1 MLPNR
6 QATTTGSTPF
16 FHILFIKLM
25 PATVMA
31 SPMASPV
38 GAVAAIISVR
48 TDTSSSRRKSAGC
61 DRTFKEQ
68 VSAVSPA
75 RPQLEAALDYLRA
88 DDVLVVTKLDRLA
101 RSVSHLCEIG
111 KRLDAKGVGLKVLDQ
126 AIDTTTP
133 TGRLMFNMLGA
144 IAQFER

>member
-1 MLPNR
+1 
-6 QATTTGSTPF
+6 
-16 FHILFIKLM
+16 
-25 PATVMA
+25 MA
-31 SPMASPV
+31 SPMASPI

-48 TDTSSSRRKSAGC
+48 TDTSSSRRKNAGC

-101 RSVSHLCEIG
+101 RSFSHLCEIG